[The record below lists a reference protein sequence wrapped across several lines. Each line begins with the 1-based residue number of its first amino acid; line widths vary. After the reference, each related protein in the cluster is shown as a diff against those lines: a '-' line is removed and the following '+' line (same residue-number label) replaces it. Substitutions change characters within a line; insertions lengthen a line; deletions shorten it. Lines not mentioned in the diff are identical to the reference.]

1 MQLSKRVRL
10 LLEGGVPKIDVLYS
24 LVRYIVYLYGD
35 PEDVVPWQRGATVR
49 SKIVIYFLATLC
61 LSYLA
66 YSYTI
71 LMFLGSLSMVWSLL
85 GIPFSLFL
93 STLVVNI
100 YLWGLENDFYSS
112 LSTEYPIFLLLF
124 AISSRINTYSLF
136 HLIIANFRDILKA
149 TSRVLGRW
157 ILDYE
162 LSEYSL
168 DNVIFNSLERFRD
181 CDFKGFIR
189 ELLRVRA
196 YSGEVDKFLE
206 NNLENLY
213 TDLSVNWEDNW
224 KSTVGRLEV
233 IMLLFGLLP
242 SIVMSVISI
251 APMRLVANTFLLLI
265 LAMPVVGYGTYV
277 YLDKSMYKLP
287 GRASYP
293 FDTQLFL
300 VSLIG
305 VVSFLLI
312 NHLMKLVPLDE
323 FRIVAISLCIVL
335 IYPSIKSFYA
345 WIGERMADRDLSN
358 FLFSVEDLMR
368 NGFSIREAVSKIDL
382 NGFRRGFRNVVGR
395 LRFYLE
401 HGDSGAINSLEAYSK
416 LTRLT
421 VLIISYIA
429 DIGGGLREIIFLR
442 KMSDQYLRLKSKKAS
457 YSLFPLLTA
466 VFIIFIGIYNY
477 WVIQDIFL
485 SVNTQ
490 AFPAYM
496 GVIGLLSWVSQLY
509 KLIFLESIFVS
520 GILISKVIHDDVFHL
535 YPVFILLISYIGALT
550 LFPF

>member
-1 MQLSKRVRL
+1 M
-10 LLEGGVPKIDVLYS
+10 PKFDILYS
-24 LVRYIVYLYGD
+24 LIRPIMYLYGE
-35 PEDVVPWQRGATVR
+35 PEDVVPWQRGAAVR
-49 SKIVIYFLATLC
+49 SKIVIYFSAILC

-71 LMFLGSLSMVWSLL
+71 LVFIRSVSIVWFLL
-85 GIPFSLFL
+85 GIPFSLLL

-100 YLWGLENDFYSS
+100 YLWSLENDFYSS
-112 LSTEYPIFLLLF
+112 LSTEYPTFLLLF

-136 HLIIANFRDILKA
+136 HLIIANFKDILKA

-206 NNLENLY
+206 NSLESLY
-213 TDLSVNWEDNW
+213 SDVSANWEDNW

-251 APMRLVANTFLLLI
+251 APVGLVANTFLLLA

-277 YLDKSMYKLP
+277 YLDRSMYKLP
-287 GRASYP
+287 GKTPYP
-293 FDTQLFL
+293 FEIRTFL
-300 VSLIG
+300 VSSIG
-305 VVSFLLI
+305 AVSFLLI
-312 NHLMKLVPLDE
+312 NYFIDLVPLDE
-323 FRIVAISLCIVL
+323 FRTAAISLCLLL
-335 IYPSIKSFYA
+335 IYPSLKSLYE
-345 WIGERMADRDLSN
+345 WIGERAVDRDLSN

-368 NGFSIREAVSKIDL
+368 NGFSIREAVSRIDL
-382 NGFRRGFRNVVGR
+382 TGFGRGFRNIVGR

-401 HGDSGAINSLEAYSK
+401 HGDSDSIKSLSRYSK

-421 VLIISYIA
+421 VLIMSYIS

-457 YSLFPLLTA
+457 YSLVPLLTA

-485 SVNTQ
+485 GVNAQ

-496 GVIGLLSWVSQLY
+496 GMVSVLSWVSQLY

-520 GILISKVIHDDVFHL
+520 GILISKVIHDDVFHP
-535 YPVFILLISYIGALT
+535 YPLFILLISYIGALS